1 MEPVII
7 FGTGGLL
14 KSLYNYIT
22 DIYYIKFFL
31 DNNEG
36 KHGTKIENKLIVKP
50 DSTLLTTNER
60 IIIASYFFDEIK
72 EQLVNLGVGRE
83 RIFNIADDVVL
94 FDCICSK
101 VKESDNAVRVK
112 NEISAAPIDSNK
124 LNMLFVVNSMVMGGS
139 ELSLLNF
146 LKKINNEKTNIIL
159 LVING
164 GGALTKRVPNEVT
177 IVEIYKSSDE
187 CALQQSIFRYLSP
200 DVLSATYV
208 NRRFDAVI
216 SYTMGSSAKLA
227 CGVSAG
233 KKIAWIHSDLSVSH
247 PTKACFGSMDDEI
260 SCYNRFSNIVFVSKA
275 SLHGFKKLFKGVCV
289 KKQVFGN
296 IFDFE
301 EIINKSKLFELQLD
315 DTFNNMLGKRFLYVG
330 RLSAEKGVVRLI
342 NAFDKALKIY
352 NDIYLVI
359 VGSGELS
366 EKILHIISERKM
378 ESNVKLVGECD
389 NPYPYMLFSDVLI
402 LPSYYEGQP
411 LVIGEAFIL
420 GLPVIAT
427 GSDACR
433 EMLHDGEYGL
443 VVENSESGILNGIFQ
458 TISQEDFIS
467 IYTKK
472 SQLGFASLRTKVE
485 DDFFST
491 DMPKI

>member
-1 MEPVII
+1 MESVII

-14 KSLYNYIT
+14 KSLYNYII
-22 DIYYIKFFL
+22 DIYYINFFL
-31 DNNEG
+31 DNNES
-36 KHGTKIENKLIVKP
+36 KHGTKIENKLIIKP
-50 DSTLLTTNER
+50 ASTLLTTNER
-60 IIIASYFFDEIK
+60 IIIVSYFFDEIK
-72 EQLVNLGVGRE
+72 EQLVNLGVGCD
-83 RIFNIADDVVL
+83 RIFNVADDGVL

-101 VKESDNAVRVK
+101 VKESDNTVRVK
-112 NEISAAPIDSNK
+112 NEINAAPVHSNK
-124 LNMLFVVNSMVMGGS
+124 LNILFVVNSMVMGGS
-139 ELSLLNF
+139 ELSLLNLF
-146 LKKINNEKTNIIL
+146 KKINNEKTNIIL

-200 DVLSATYV
+200 DVLNTTYV
-208 NRRFDAVI
+208 NRCFDAVI

-247 PTKACFGSMDDEI
+247 PTKACFGSMENEV
-260 SCYNRFSNIVFVSKA
+260 SCYNKFSNIVFVSKA

-296 IFDFE
+296 IFDVE

-342 NAFDKALKIY
+342 NAFDRALKIS
-352 NDIYLVI
+352 NDISLVI

-366 EKILHIISERKM
+366 EKILNLISEKKM

-389 NPYPYMLFSDVLI
+389 NPYPYMRWADVMV

-411 LVIGEAFIL
+411 LVIGEAFSL
-420 GLPVIAT
+420 GLPIIAT
-427 GSDACR
+427 NSDACK
-433 EMLHDGEYGL
+433 EMLNDGEFGL
-443 VVENSESGILNGIFQ
+443 VVENSEDGIFNGLYQ
-458 TISQEDFIS
+458 AMSQQDFKCLYTRKSKAGLTS
-467 IYTKK
+467 INTCFDIIKL
-472 SQLGFASLRTKVE
+472 SFLS
-485 DDFFST
+485 
-491 DMPKI
+491 